1 MNNSNSNTT
10 GGTLSIPQTGALA
23 IPMHNDYLFRALLQE
38 NNEVLKEL
46 IQNLLYLPD
55 DAIQS
60 AIITNPILLGE
71 SIESKQF
78 LLDINVKLDNDS
90 IINLELQ
97 VINQHNWVERSLSY
111 LCRNFDKLNHGD
123 DYAQAKSS
131 YQIGLLNFTLFE
143 DHPTFFSTYKM
154 MDTKDYY
161 IYSDKLHLSV
171 LDLTQVENATV
182 DDEANGLV
190 YWAKLFSATSWE
202 EIHML
207 AKKKPIIEQAANTVY
222 TLTEEEKI
230 RLQCEARED
239 FYKSQ
244 NDFHNYYKN
253 KLAEKDTE
261 LAEKNNELAEKDIA
275 LAEKDI
281 ALAEKDRIIQELKK
295 ALEEK
300 NK

>member
-1 MNNSNSNTT
+1 M
-10 GGTLSIPQTGALA
+10 
-23 IPMHNDYLFRALLQE
+23 
-38 NNEVLKEL
+38 
-46 IQNLLYLPD
+46 
-55 DAIQS
+55 
-60 AIITNPILLGE
+60 
-71 SIESKQF
+71 
-78 LLDINVKLDNDS
+78 
-90 IINLELQ
+90 
-97 VINQHNWVERSLSY
+97 
-111 LCRNFDKLNHGD
+111 
-123 DYAQAKSS
+123 
-131 YQIGLLNFTLFE
+131 
-143 DHPTFFSTYKM
+143 
-154 MDTKDYY
+154 
-161 IYSDKLHLSV
+161 

-253 KLAEKDTE
+253 KLAEKDS
-261 LAEKNNELAEKDIA
+261 ELAEKDIA
-275 LAEKDI
+275 LAEKNTEL
-281 ALAEKDRIIQELKK
+281 AEKNTELAEKNTELAEKNTELAEKDRIIQELKK

-300 NK
+300 SR

>member
-1 MNNSNSNTT
+1 
-10 GGTLSIPQTGALA
+10 
-23 IPMHNDYLFRALLQE
+23 MHNDYLFRALLQE

-55 DAIQS
+55 GAIKS
-60 AIITNPILLGE
+60 AIITNPIMLGD
-71 SIESKQF
+71 SIDSKEF
-78 LLDINVKLDNDS
+78 LLDINVKIDNGS
-90 IINLELQ
+90 VINIELQ

-111 LCRNFDKLNHGD
+111 LCRNFDKLNHSED
-123 DYAQAKSS
+123 FAQAKGS
-131 YQIGLLNFTLFE
+131 YQIGLLNFTLFK
-143 DHPTFFSTYKM
+143 DHPSFFSTYKM
-154 MDTKDYY
+154 MDVKDHY

-171 LDLTQVENATV
+171 LDLTQIDNATAE
-182 DDEANGLV
+182 DTANGLV

-207 AKKKPIIEQAANTVY
+207 AKEKPIVEQAANTVY
-222 TLTEEEKI
+222 SLTEEEKI

-253 KLAEKDTE
+253 KLAEKD
-261 LAEKNNELAEKDIA
+261 NELAEKDT
-275 LAEKDI
+275 E
-281 ALAEKDRIIQELKK
+281 LAEKDRIIQELQK
-295 ALEEK
+295 ALEDK